1 MIQQGGRF
9 ISFIRKGDEPSSEV
23 SLEERRSDE
32 RLEVGRDSFIVPAD
46 QEIKEQTSNEPLNA
60 KYPKVNEASETPG
73 KTRSSCQISDTDS
86 RDREHLTSV
95 NEKISV
101 KFRQTETDAI
111 HQAQASDLETEPEWI
126 TKIKTF
132 KITKVKVLQICI
144 GNNFYFLVSQ
154 VSHLRCEGRGYTYEP
169 PRYFGCCST
178 SKYF

>member
-1 MIQQGGRF
+1 MIQQGVRF

-46 QEIKEQTSNEPLNA
+46 QEQEIKEQTSNEPLNA
-60 KYPKVNEASETPG
+60 KYPKVNEALETPG
-73 KTRSSCQISDTDS
+73 NTRSSCQITDTDS

-101 KFRQTETDAI
+101 NFRQTETDTI
-111 HQAQASDLETEPEWI
+111 HQAHFSDLEAEPEWI

-132 KITKVKVLQICI
+132 KITKVHI
-144 GNNFYFLVSQ
+144 
-154 VSHLRCEGRGYTYEP
+154 
-169 PRYFGCCST
+169 
-178 SKYF
+178 